1 MVMGFPT
8 PKRRIPCATAA
19 LALALAL
26 AAPARWAYSEPLGD
40 SQSSENG
47 GNGGQSHIRGPEEIN
62 ALLKAVLAGSRSFE
76 KSAQDTGSER
86 TRADEGKQG
95 ADSTP
100 KKRAVNHKGM
110 APESA
115 EPPPASA
122 EEKPRAPPEFPP
134 PPAEAGPAPDVAPPV
149 PPTLEPPA
157 PQPVAEIASGLPAM
171 TFDSS
176 QTTTPTEPVPAA
188 RQVRIRARILEWNH
202 DRTLDWGFG
211 VRKAPVLDADGH
223 LVNPD
228 LDEALRMADLFLPS
242 QAQQLN
248 QGLAIFLKGLNKDG
262 DIGMGAFVQALEQ
275 LGDVKV
281 LCSPEIVLT
290 CPDDEERARVAA
302 LPVEQR
308 AAAER
313 KGIVSTKSRI
323 PYESVQ
329 PAGNVLVEVTA
340 YKDAATQMTVTNPEI
355 IRDRFVKMTVNA
367 GVTDLSGYIAVGTN
381 SRGEI
386 MMVPQTDSRSITNTV
401 LVADRQMF
409 IMGVLKTTS
418 EHTNVQ
424 GVPWLSRIPLVG
436 YLFKNHQA
444 RTRDQELLF
453 IVQPEIIR
461 G

>member
-1 MVMGFPT
+1 MVKVLPRQRPRSLLG
-8 PKRRIPCATAA
+8 ATA
-19 LALALAL
+19 LALALAVTGT
-26 AAPARWAYSEPLGD
+26 ARPTHAEPLGD
-40 SQSSENG
+40 SRAAASG
-47 GNGGQSHIRGPEEIN
+47 GNAGQSHIRGPEEID
-62 ALLKAVLAGSRSFE
+62 ALLKAVLAGSRGARE
-76 KSAQDTGSER
+76 KGRDTTPRKEA
-86 TRADEGKQG
+86 AD
-95 ADSTP
+95 
-100 KKRAVNHKGM
+100 HKIK
-110 APESA
+110 APEPEEPA
-115 EPPPASA
+115 AATTEEPPPAT
-122 EEKPRAPPEFPP
+122 PEFPP
-134 PPAEAGPAPDVAPPV
+134 PPAEAGPVPDAAPPE
-149 PPTLEPPA
+149 PPALEPPA
-157 PQPVAEIASGLPAM
+157 PQPVAEAASGLPAM

-176 QTTTPTEPVPAA
+176 LTTTPTEPVAAA
-188 RQVRIRARILEWNH
+188 RQVRIRARILEWTH

-211 VRKAPVLDADGH
+211 VRKAPVLDAEGN

-228 LDEALRMADLFLPS
+228 LDEVLRMADLFLPS

-262 DIGMGAFVQALEQ
+262 DVGLAAFMQALEQ
-275 LGDVKV
+275 LGEVKV

-290 CPDDEERARVAA
+290 CPDDEERARLAA
-302 LPVEQR
+302 LPAEQR

-355 IRDRFVKMTVNA
+355 VRDRFVKMTVNA
-367 GVTDLSGYIAVGTN
+367 GVTDLSGFIAVGTN

-401 LVADRQMF
+401 LVGDRQMF

-418 EHTNVQ
+418 EHTNIQ
-424 GVPWLSRIPLVG
+424 GVPWLSRIPWVG
-436 YLFKNHQA
+436 YLFKNKQA

-453 IVQPEIIR
+453 IVQPEIVR